1 MPGMQWGFLLFS
13 VVAWAQFPTQEP
25 QFRVERRLVPGGAEL
40 ATVFGRVPDSRSG
53 GVASIPM
60 LAVLRDTLGDQNPDN
75 DRLRY
80 LWVLTSSR
88 PTLLQSTAAAIPFFT
103 GVPESARAPIEHL
116 RPSST

>member
-53 GVASIPM
+53 GIASIPM
-60 LAVLRDTLGDQNPDN
+60 LAVLRDSPGR
-75 DRLRY
+75 DRLRTD
-80 LWVLTSSR
+80 LLIFANDHWNFNVRGFNPGGNHGSLMGASTHSVLMM
-88 PTLLQSTAAAIPFFT
+88 A
-103 GVPESARAPIEHL
+103 
-116 RPSST
+116 